1 MIDFAEEDVKETFQ
15 LLIDGQRSWTI
26 TLPFVLRHQQH
37 FVTGVGVCFG
47 LGVLLQFQILQRPR
61 TGTCLQAYHSY
72 QIVPR
77 LTHFVNCQHV
87 FVVRLVKDLPGIHT
101 NRGGEKCLHIVSGK
115 TVCTFVH
122 STLIGFSPTL

>member
-1 MIDFAEEDVKETFQ
+1 MVDFAEEDVKETFH
-15 LLIDGQRSWTI
+15 LVVDGQRSLTI
-26 TLPFVLRHQQH
+26 TLPLVLRHQQH

-77 LTHFVNCQHV
+77 LTYFVNCQHV
-87 FVVRLVKDLPGIHT
+87 FVFALSKTFLAFTQI
-101 NRGGEKCLHIVSGK
+101 GE
-115 TVCTFVH
+115 
-122 STLIGFSPTL
+122 